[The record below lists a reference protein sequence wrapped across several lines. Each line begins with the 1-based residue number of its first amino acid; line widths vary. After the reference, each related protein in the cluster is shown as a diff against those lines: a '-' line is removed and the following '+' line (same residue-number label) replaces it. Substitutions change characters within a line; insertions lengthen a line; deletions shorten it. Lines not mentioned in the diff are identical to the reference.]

1 MKRLCAVLF
10 LVFSWSTTVADL
22 AGECQ
27 RPQRPTIPDGDAATK
42 SELLDAKTTLEQYLT
57 DGDRYLVCM
66 REFEESLGEQVTQID
81 GHELLAKYKGMVN
94 EMYLAGDEFNVA
106 LRRFKNR
113 QDD

>member
-1 MKRLCAVLF
+1 MKRLCTVLF
-10 LVFSWSTTVADL
+10 LIFNWSTTAADL

-27 RPQRPTIPDGDAATK
+27 RPQRPSIPDGDTAAK
-42 SELLDAKTTLEQYLT
+42 PELLDAKTALEQYLR

-66 REFEESLGEQVTQID
+66 REFEESLGEQVAEID
-81 GHELLAKYKGMVN
+81 GHELVAKYKGMVN